1 MIKQTG
7 LKFVSRILLA
17 VFVLFLVQVN
27 VFALIYGNESQK
39 GFGNPGGKSSGPTIK
54 TYVLQGAGYFLNS
67 YSDILLFLNK
77 IELAELNGVDYIE
90 LQNIVTRAGENI
102 QQQKD
107 AYLNLTQLADAT
119 PYDPAVIDQLSSFDY
134 AAFQREKALN
144 SVIFADV
151 QSYLSKGDIRGV
163 YHRFLAVAETLQA
176 QLNTIKTD
184 IDAGRYPQPSA
195 LWNLDQIS
203 AQSLLFGQYTAEVF
217 YRVMNIGVT
226 GNDGI

>member
-1 MIKQTG
+1 MLKQTEFK
-7 LKFVSRILLA
+7 LVSKVLLA
-17 VFVLFLVQVN
+17 VFVLLLVHVN
-27 VFALIYGNESQK
+27 AFALIYGNESQK

-54 TYVLQGAGYFLNS
+54 TYVLQGAGYFLDS

-77 IELAELNGVDYIE
+77 IELADLNGIDYVE
-90 LQNIVTRAGENI
+90 LQKILNHTGENI
-102 QQQKD
+102 QLQKD
-107 AYLNLTQLADAT
+107 TYLNLTQLADGT
-119 PYDPAVIDQLSSFDY
+119 PYDQAVIDQLTGFDY
-134 AAFQREKALN
+134 AAFQQEKGLN

-163 YHRFLAVAETLQA
+163 YHRFLTAAETLLV

-184 IDAGRYPQPSA
+184 IDANRFPQPA
-195 LWNLDQIS
+195 DLWNLDQNA

-217 YRVMNIGVT
+217 HRVLNIGVT